1 MLRLIVLAAAF
12 LIGGCAERQ
21 FDHPLVLE
29 SYERHRMHV
38 SALDEWQIRSRISIR
53 EGSKGE
59 IARLYWRR
67 NGEAHSMDISGG
79 FGSQRIRI
87 QQSPSGAV
95 LENSKGEILAGGS
108 IREVLAENTGWI
120 LPFAEMMSW
129 IVGLPHPEIES
140 ENKWNKDGHI
150 RSIKQSDWTVLLSGY
165 KEFNEYV
172 LPTRVRI
179 FTENPSLS
187 LLNPARGGPDGDTE
201 IRLVISSWGIN

>member
-1 MLRLIVLAAAF
+1 MLRLTVLAVALF
-12 LIGGCAERQ
+12 IGGCAERQ
-21 FDHPLVLE
+21 FDRPIALE
-29 SYERHRMHV
+29 SYEQHRNHV
-38 SALDEWQIRSRISIR
+38 SGLDQWEIRSRISIR

-67 NGEAHSMDISGG
+67 SGRTHAMEISGG
-79 FGSQRIRI
+79 LGSRRIRI

-95 LENSKGEILAGGS
+95 LENSKGEILVGGS

-129 IVGLPHPEIES
+129 IVGLPHPEVDS
-140 ENKWNKDGHI
+140 QSKWNKDSQI
-150 RSIKQSDWTVLLSGY
+150 RSIKQSDWTVLLSSY
-165 KEFNEYV
+165 KEFNDYV

-187 LLNPARGGPDGDTE
+187 LLDPARGSPDGDTE
-201 IRLVISSWGIN
+201 IRLVISSWGVN